1 MLPYC
6 PLNTSQPWDKWH
18 DHGVSD
24 CLLET
29 VCTAAPAG
37 LLLLLGIGELI
48 FYRRHGTALEHYSR
62 PQSALFRLQVATTVV
77 LALLAPAR
85 LLAQWLLLPA
95 GQPLAGFQVLVCVL
109 TALSWFGSLR
119 LIWLERNNLLPA
131 VPVRGHGIPLLL
143 YWAAALLGQAVELI
157 NFRSPHWWF
166 RLDSNIDW
174 VEVSLYGVRLAG
186 GVLVFLIGLR
196 APGIASV
203 ADYIPCQ
210 RPAAG
215 TDGVNNP
222 RSTGAEGTI
231 GAQEGSTWRGLARK
245 LRRLLPFIWPRSDP
259 LLQAT
264 VLFCLALLVGTRITN
279 VYVPLYYKYIV
290 DDLTTTDGIHLT
302 PQFPWKDIL
311 TYVGL
316 KFLQGGGVGSMG
328 LLNNLRNLLW
338 IKVQQY
344 TEREVQVDLFAHLHR
359 LSLRWHLAR
368 KTGEVLRIMDRGTSS
383 INMLLSYLVFQIL
396 PTVADIVI
404 AISFFAGAFN
414 FWFGLIV
421 FVTMLLYMVAT
432 AVITEWRTKY
442 RRQSNLLDNAQRTKG
457 VDALLNYET
466 VKYYDAEEYEIN
478 RYRTS
483 ILDRQRI
490 DWLSQA
496 SLNVLNVVQNV
507 VINGGLLA
515 GSLYCA
521 YLVSS
526 DGSLTV
532 GDYVLFST
540 YILQLYTPLNW
551 FGTYYRMIQQNF
563 VDMENMLDL
572 LREEEEVIDLPG
584 VSDLVVKEGR
594 LEFRNVSFHYVVE
607 KPILRGVSF
616 SVEPGQTV
624 ALVGPSG
631 GGKSTLIRLLF
642 RFFDVTDGR
651 IMLDNQDI
659 KWVKQRS
666 VRRAIGV
673 VPQDTVL
680 FNETIRYN
688 IRYARL
694 SASDEE
700 VESAARAADMH
711 DKIMTFPDKYETQVG
726 ERGLKLSGG
735 EKQRV
740 AIARTLLKAPRF
752 ILLDE
757 ATSALDTQTERNIQ
771 ESLSHV
777 ATGRTTLVVAH
788 RLSTIVHAD
797 QILVLKD
804 GRIVERGRHEE
815 LLERGAVYA
824 AMWRQQSETTERRGR
839 RSPERKPREGA
850 AAATG
855 ATGTNSGTEQ

>member
-368 KTGEVLRIMDRGTSS
+368 KTGEVPAHHGSRH
-383 INMLLSYLVFQIL
+383 LLHQHAAQL
-396 PTVADIVI
+396 P
-404 AISFFAGAFN
+404 
-414 FWFGLIV
+414 L
-421 FVTMLLYMVAT
+421 AT

-711 DKIMTFPDKYETQVG
+711 DKIMTFPDKYETQVSLRSAK
-726 ERGLKLSGG
+726 RGLKLSGG